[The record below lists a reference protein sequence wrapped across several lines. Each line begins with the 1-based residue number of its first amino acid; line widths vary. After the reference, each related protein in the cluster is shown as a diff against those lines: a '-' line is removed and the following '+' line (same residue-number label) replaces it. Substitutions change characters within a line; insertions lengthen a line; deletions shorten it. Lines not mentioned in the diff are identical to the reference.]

1 MKKDNYAGAEKALL
15 ENGEFSSRTRG
26 ISMYPMLREGKDIV
40 VIKPPVF
47 PLKKHDVPLYRRKA
61 YDKLILHRIIKTPK
75 NGVYIIRGDN
85 TYEKETVK
93 ETDIVGVLSGFFRNG
108 RYCGCSGA
116 RYGVYVFFM
125 RLFYPARYVW
135 KKALRPILS
144 KIKHGI
150 LKK

>member
-1 MKKDNYAGAEKALL
+1 MKKDNYAGAEKALS

-26 ISMYPMLREGKDIV
+26 TSMYPLLREGKDIV

-47 PLKKHDVPLYRRKA
+47 PLKKHDVPLYGRKN

-75 NGVYIIRGDN
+75 NSVYVIRGDN
-85 TYEKETVK
+85 TYEKEIVN

-108 RYCGCSGA
+108 RYYACSGIK
-116 RYGVYVFFM
+116 YSLYVFFM
-125 RLFYPARYVW
+125 RLFYPVRYVW
-135 KKALRPILS
+135 KKALRPLLS